1 LKQQGRF
8 RPPLYFVAL
17 VPISVLLGTKI
28 GGLKMAARLSNIR
41 RYATSPN
48 AIAVA
53 VQASSVP
60 VVETAAAVDY
70 ARAEKAVGTRR
81 AYRTD
86 FEIFRAWCIQHGASA
101 LPAMPET
108 VAAFLAHEASRRIRP
123 GTIGRRLAAIRY
135 AHKLATLPTPTDDER
150 VRATLRGIRRT
161 VGTAAAKKMPATAE
175 RIVAMAPIAGG
186 RLSSLRDR
194 ALLLLGFA
202 GAFRRSELCAL
213 DFEDIEETAEGL
225 RVTIRHSKT
234 DQEGR
239 GVVIAVPY
247 GTVACPVKA
256 LKAWLQTTGIA
267 GGPIFRPIAKC
278 EKLQDTRLT
287 DRSVAKIVKAHA
299 ARVGLDPAKF
309 GAHSLRSGFLTSAA
323 ARGASIFKMAD
334 QSRHKSMD
342 TLRGYVRDA
351 ELFKDHAGKGLL

>member
-1 LKQQGRF
+1 
-8 RPPLYFVAL
+8 
-17 VPISVLLGTKI
+17 
-28 GGLKMAARLSNIR
+28 MAAQLSNTR
-41 RYATSPN
+41 RHARTTPS

-60 VVETAAAVDY
+60 AVEITAAADY
-70 ARAEKAVGTRR
+70 ARAEKAEATRR

-86 FEIFRAWCIQHGASA
+86 FEIFRAWCAERKAGA

-108 VAAFLAHEASRRIRP
+108 VAAFLAHEVSRRIKP
-123 GTIGRRLAAIRY
+123 ATISRRLAAIGY
-135 AHKLATLPTPTDDER
+135 AHKLGGLPRPTDDER

-161 VGTAAAKKMPATAE
+161 LGTAAAKKMPATAE
-175 RIVAMAPIAGG
+175 RIVAMAPIADQ

-225 RVTIRHSKT
+225 RVRIRHSKT

-239 GVVIAVPY
+239 GEVIAIPF

-256 LKAWLQTTGIA
+256 LKAWLQATSITS
-267 GGPIFRPIAKC
+267 GPIFRPIAKG
-278 EKLQDTRLT
+278 EKLQGTRLT

-309 GAHSLRSGFLTSAA
+309 GGHSLRSGFLTSAA
-323 ARGASIFKMAD
+323 AHGASIFKMAD

-342 TLRGYVRDA
+342 TLRGYIRDA
-351 ELFKDHAGKGLL
+351 EIFKDHAGEGLL

>member
-1 LKQQGRF
+1 M
-8 RPPLYFVAL
+8 
-17 VPISVLLGTKI
+17 S
-28 GGLKMAARLSNIR
+28 
-41 RYATSPN
+41 
-48 AIAVA
+48 AV
-53 VQASSVP
+53 
-60 VVETAAAVDY
+60 ETTAAADY
-70 ARAEKAVGTRR
+70 ARAEKAVATRR

-86 FEIFRAWCIQHGASA
+86 FEIFRAWCAEHGATA
-101 LPAMPET
+101 LPAAPEA
-108 VAAFLAHEASRRIRP
+108 VAAFLAREASRRIKP
-123 GTIGRRLAAIRY
+123 ATISRRIAAIRY
-135 AHKLATLPTPTDDER
+135 AHKLANLLTPTDDER

-161 VGTAAAKKMPATAE
+161 LGTAVAKKMPATAE

-186 RLSSLRDR
+186 RLSSFRDR

-213 DFEDIEETAEGL
+213 DFEDIEESAEGL

-239 GVVIAVPY
+239 GEVIAVPY
-247 GTVACPVKA
+247 GAAACPVKA
-256 LKAWLQTTGIA
+256 LKAWLQATGIA
-267 GGPIFRPIAKC
+267 SGPIFRPIAKGAR
-278 EKLQDTRLT
+278 LQEARL

-309 GAHSLRSGFLTSAA
+309 GGHSLRSGFLTSAA

-351 ELFKDHAGKGLL
+351 EIFKDHAGKGLL